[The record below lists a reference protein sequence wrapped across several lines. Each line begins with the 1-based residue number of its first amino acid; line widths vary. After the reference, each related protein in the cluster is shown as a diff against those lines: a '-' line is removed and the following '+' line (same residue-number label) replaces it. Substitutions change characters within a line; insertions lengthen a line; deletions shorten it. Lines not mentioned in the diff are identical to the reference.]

1 MTRTSLIS
9 LACAV
14 AAPLV
19 LATAVLA
26 PVVGQ
31 GQPQP
36 QGQNQPPQGG
46 QPPAG
51 TQANSNV
58 PPPGGGSGGNAA
70 DGRPYPIAFITS
82 VELLRSDR
90 TGGLDIIRARGL
102 VTSGAWTEPHIL
114 PISQGQRP
122 DGVLDLIFQARAPGQ
137 AMNVGPF
144 MVVEALL
151 PIANGHPYKSVRVR
165 SGSNAVTLKTLPG
178 FIEAAAPKQDCS
190 QCVGKVFQA
199 RGAAAPAGVA
209 AGDIVKEEDLP
220 YRVRVIK
227 PTDGIAHYDIDP
239 NRLTLVLGE
248 DGRIVDAGWD

>member
-26 PVVGQ
+26 Q

-58 PPPGGGSGGNAA
+58 PPPGGGAGGSGAA
-70 DGRPYPIAFITS
+70 EVGRPYPIAFVTS

-102 VTSGAWTEPHIL
+102 VTSGAWIEPHVL
-114 PISQGQRP
+114 PISQGQRS

-151 PIANGHPYKSVRVR
+151 PVANGHPYKSIRVR
-165 SGSNAVTLKTLPG
+165 SGTNAVTLKTLPG
-178 FIEAAAPKQDCS
+178 FIEAAAPKQDCA

-199 RGAAAPAGVA
+199 RGATAPAGVA
-209 AGDIVKEEDLP
+209 AGDIVKEEDIP
-220 YRVRVIK
+220 YRLRVIK

-248 DGRIVDAGWD
+248 DNKIVDAGWD

>member
-14 AAPLV
+14 AAPLM

-26 PVVGQ
+26 Q

-36 QGQNQPPQGG
+36 QGQNQPPQGS

-51 TQANSNV
+51 TQANSNL
-58 PPPGGGSGGNAA
+58 PPPSGGSGGNAG

-114 PISQGQRP
+114 PISQGQRS

-137 AMNVGPF
+137 AMSTGPF

-151 PIANGHPYKSVRVR
+151 PVANGHPYKSVRVR

-178 FIEAAAPKQDCS
+178 FIETAAPKQDCS
-190 QCVGKVFQA
+190 QCVGKTFQA
-199 RGAAAPAGVA
+199 RGATAPAGVA
-209 AGDIVKEEDLP
+209 AGDIIREEDLP
-220 YRVRVIK
+220 YRLRVIK
-227 PTDGIAHYDIDP
+227 PTDGIAHYDVDP

-248 DGRIVDAGWD
+248 DGKIVDAGWD